1 MNFVFIYKSS
11 IINIVITQKSKE
23 KIIYRPFNS
32 KKKEK
37 NERNEKSQKKHIL
50 DNKI

>member
-32 KKKEK
+32 KK
-37 NERNEKSQKKHIL
+37 NEKKTRETRNLRK
-50 DNKI
+50 NTY

>member
-32 KKKEK
+32 KKRKKREK
-37 NERNEKSQKKHIL
+37 REISEKTHIR
-50 DNKI
+50 